1 MTMKKKNA
9 PEQHNDFEDAFIR
22 EIDEELKNEKLKK
35 IWDKYGLFII
45 IFVVLAVSAAVSFET
60 FKAWN
65 EKRNQEFSDTY
76 AYALNLQNQ
85 GRYAEAM
92 EVLDKLQKSKKAV
105 YSDIAEIQMAN
116 IMMEQ
121 NKVEEAI
128 AILENVVKDKDFNPQ
143 MKQIA
148 IIKLASY
155 KLDYAPSEEI
165 QSMLAPL
172 VRENGVWTNIAKEML
187 AMLAV
192 RDGDLDR
199 AKTLYQEISVAA
211 NTPETLKA
219 RAQDMLN
226 VIEETQS
233 KQK

>member
-1 MTMKKKNA
+1 MKKKNA

>member
-1 MTMKKKNA
+1 MKKKKA

-35 IWDKYGLFII
+35 IWDRYGLFII
-45 IFVVLAVSAAVSFET
+45 LFIVVAISAAVSFET
-60 FKAWN
+60 FTAWK

-116 IMMEQ
+116 IKMEQ

-128 AILENVVKDKDFNPQ
+128 AILENVVKNKDFNPQ
-143 MKQIA
+143 MKEIA
-148 IIKLASY
+148 LIKLASY

-165 QSMLAPL
+165 QEMLMPL
-172 VRENGVWTNIAKEML
+172 ASENGVWTNIAKEML

-199 AKTLYQEISVAA
+199 AKSLYQEISVAA

-226 VIEETQS
+226 VIEETQN

>member
-1 MTMKKKNA
+1 MKKKKA

-45 IFVVLAVSAAVSFET
+45 IFIIAAISAAVSFET
-60 FKAWN
+60 FKSWN

-92 EVLDKLQKSKKAV
+92 EVLDKLQKSKKAI

-116 IMMEQ
+116 IMVEQ
-121 NKVEEAI
+121 NKIEEAI
-128 AILENVVKDKDFNPQ
+128 AVLENVVKDKDFNPQ
-143 MKQIA
+143 MKEIA
-148 IIKLASY
+148 TIKLASY

-165 QSMLAPL
+165 QEMLTPL
-172 VRENGVWTNIAKEML
+172 VRQNGVWTNIAKEML

-211 NTPETLKA
+211 NTPESLKA
-219 RAQDMLN
+219 RAQDTLN

>member
-1 MTMKKKNA
+1 MKKKKA

-45 IFVVLAVSAAVSFET
+45 IFIIAAISAAVSFET
-60 FKAWN
+60 FKSWN

-92 EVLDKLQKSKKAV
+92 EVLDKLQKSKKAI

-116 IMMEQ
+116 IMVEQ
-121 NKVEEAI
+121 NKIEEAI
-128 AILENVVKDKDFNPQ
+128 AVLENVVKDKDFNPQ
-143 MKQIA
+143 MKEIA
-148 IIKLASY
+148 TIKLASY

-165 QSMLAPL
+165 QEMLAPL
-172 VRENGVWTNIAKEML
+172 VRQNGVWTNIAKEML

-211 NTPETLKA
+211 NTPESLKA

>member
-128 AILENVVKDKDFNPQ
+128 AILENVVSDKDFNPQ

-148 IIKLASY
+148 TIKLASY

>member
-1 MTMKKKNA
+1 MKKKKA

-45 IFVVLAVSAAVSFET
+45 IFIIAAISAAVSFET
-60 FKAWN
+60 FKSWN
-65 EKRNQEFSDTY
+65 EKRSQEFSDTY

-105 YSDIAEIQMAN
+105 YSDIAQIQMAN

-128 AILENVVKDKDFNPQ
+128 AVLENVVKDKDFNPQ
-143 MKQIA
+143 MKEIA
-148 IIKLASY
+148 VIKLASY
-155 KLDYAPSEEI
+155 KLDYAPSDEI
-165 QSMLAPL
+165 QEMLAPL
-172 VRENGVWTNIAKEML
+172 VSENGVWTNIAKEML

-211 NTPETLKA
+211 NTPESLKA

>member
-1 MTMKKKNA
+1 MKKKNA

-128 AILENVVKDKDFNPQ
+128 AILENVVKDEDFNPQ

-148 IIKLASY
+148 TIKLASY

>member
-1 MTMKKKNA
+1 MKKKKA

-45 IFVVLAVSAAVSFET
+45 IFIIAAISAAVSFET
-60 FKAWN
+60 FKSWN

-92 EVLDKLQKSKKAV
+92 EVLDKLQKSKKAI

-116 IMMEQ
+116 IMVEQ
-121 NKVEEAI
+121 NKIEEAI
-128 AILENVVKDKDFNPQ
+128 AVLENVVKDKDFNPQ
-143 MKQIA
+143 MKEIA
-148 IIKLASY
+148 TIKLASY

-165 QSMLAPL
+165 QEMLTPL
-172 VRENGVWTNIAKEML
+172 VRQNGVWTNIAKEML

-211 NTPETLKA
+211 NTPESLKA